1 LKTSVLVGLIIAA
14 IAIGGIGLYYGT
26 TTSVPLASPTEILAS
41 TVTSAVSTAS
51 SGPNPQSGVGES
63 CNSSGCTVTSG
74 PTVPKSEWG
83 SYLGFIPQG
92 YVIAPKALAAFV
104 FPCPAGMTQSQ
115 CALFTQTCGD
125 GVCNPNETCQSCPVD
140 CTVPGD
146 LSCDP
151 YTGRAAAPATLCQ
164 IGIANQAAYGNPE
177 PGA

>member
-1 LKTSVLVGLIIAA
+1 MKTSILVVVIIGA
-14 IAIGGIGLYYGT
+14 IAIGGVGLYYGAG
-26 TTSVPLASPTEILAS
+26 SNLQLSSPTKIVAT
-41 TVTSAVSTAS
+41 TVSSVVSSAS
-51 SGPNPQSGVGES
+51 SGPANPAGISES
-63 CNSSGCTVTSG
+63 CNSSGCTVTTG
-74 PTVPKSEWG
+74 PVVPKSEWG
-83 SYLGFIPQG
+83 NYLGFIPQG
-92 YVIAPKALAAFV
+92 YTIAPKALAAFV
-104 FPCPAGMTQSQ
+104 FPCPAGMTQTQ

-177 PGA
+177 PGY